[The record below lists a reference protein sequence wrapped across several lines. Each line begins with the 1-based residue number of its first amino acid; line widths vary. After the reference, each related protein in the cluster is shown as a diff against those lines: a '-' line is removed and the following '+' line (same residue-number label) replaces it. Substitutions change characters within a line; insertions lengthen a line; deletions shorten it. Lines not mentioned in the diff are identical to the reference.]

1 MVYYLELVSYNM
13 NHKEQQWTASIHR
26 KIISKERFKMAKV
39 KKGQTMIMVGFT
51 GIKLTRVEVAEVT
64 DKGIV
69 VVKRNGEKVIFDK
82 KTLVQ
87 TNAKS
92 EKYANRLIEDDPD
105 WEPALNKARKAPKKA
120 SKKATKKAA
129 APVEDDEEDEED
141 EEEEKPVKKSSKKA
155 SKKPAKKAEPEEDED
170 DEEFDDD
177 DEEL

>member
-1 MVYYLELVSYNM
+1 
-13 NHKEQQWTASIHR
+13 
-26 KIISKERFKMAKV
+26 MAKV

-129 APVEDDEEDEED
+129 APVEDDDDEEDEED